1 MTPSRRRRYGKPARP
16 ARTVRIS
23 RRDPAVR
30 ANEALRHAEWLGS
43 QLPSVVR
50 GAQSR
55 RLTQIWPSVRRALN
69 ATADAY
75 DVAADALEEAGKHMP
90 ASNAAGH
97 AQLLRQ
103 ARFLISKTYDTYTEE
118 SVAEGEAE
126 DRGFA
131 YADEPHTFSNAID
144 EVRTLGSFE
153 PSDIPLRLPR
163 STLSLYGN
171 MDDTDEDGTSIQHA
185 LHIVGSESA
194 VTRLVRFLVA
204 DGGLRRAWVR

>member
-1 MTPSRRRRYGKPARP
+1 MTPSRRRRYARP
-16 ARTVRIS
+16 ARPVRIS
-23 RRDPAVR
+23 RRDPAGR

-75 DVAADALEEAGKHMP
+75 DVAADALEEAGKHVK
-90 ASNAAGH
+90 ARSAAEH
-97 AQLLRQ
+97 AQSLRN
-103 ARFLISKTYDTYTEE
+103 ARFLISKTFETYTEE
-118 SVAEGEAE
+118 SVAQGDAE
-126 DRGFA
+126 DRGFV
-131 YADEPHTFSNAID
+131 YADEPYSFSDAVD
-144 EVRTLGSFE
+144 EVRDLGSFE
-153 PSDIPLRLPR
+153 PSEIPLRLPR
-163 STLSLYGN
+163 SRLTLYGRDEE
-171 MDDTDEDGTSIQHA
+171 MDDGDTTTHA